1 MAFDDLEPATDDSV
15 SAVDQASH
23 QSLVGVPAR
32 PWAGLLSPFPF
43 LFLSRTLPV
52 VPLGAEAGGRGQQS
66 GPDTKHF
73 RAMVPAPP
81 SPLSQFGREGGTF
94 FCPGVMGSL
103 SPWVSEPDR
112 KVYLLSHQPGLGPL
126 FCDWLSLRSS

>member
-1 MAFDDLEPATDDSV
+1 MLTASPAHRAAPTRGPVLTTLCLPSQENIEVAFDDLEPATDDSV

-52 VPLGAEAGGRGQQS
+52 
-66 GPDTKHF
+66 
-73 RAMVPAPP
+73 
-81 SPLSQFGREGGTF
+81 
-94 FCPGVMGSL
+94 
-103 SPWVSEPDR
+103 
-112 KVYLLSHQPGLGPL
+112 
-126 FCDWLSLRSS
+126 